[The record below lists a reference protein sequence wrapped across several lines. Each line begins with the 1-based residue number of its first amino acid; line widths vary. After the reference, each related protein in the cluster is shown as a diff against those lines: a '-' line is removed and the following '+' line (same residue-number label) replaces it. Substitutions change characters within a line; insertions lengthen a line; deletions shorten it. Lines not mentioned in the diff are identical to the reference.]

1 MSTISASPSTT
12 SSTSSPESPS
22 DAPNN
27 AEDSDIWTRHQEN
40 LFENAWSVHDL
51 DILERWE
58 NIAALVPGKDACAV
72 KRHYE
77 FLGGGCEEHWFTN
90 YKSLPA
96 YPKSVENRLDC
107 SAESSYVKNGVVG
120 DGSSNGSSGSSGGGK
135 VGNYKGSIR
144 TETAERR
151 RKKRETEKDR
161 EMYVCKSPPNQSL
174 TFLVLCA
181 CCDALIWFHM
191 LFYPYY
197 YIRVLGFHSSDGSFC
212 ISYSLCI

>member
-1 MSTISASPSTT
+1 MSTISARTSTT

-40 LFENAWSVHDL
+40 LFENALSVHDL
-51 DILERWE
+51 DIPERWE

-77 FLGGGCEEHWFTN
+77 LLVEDVKNIDLGII
-90 YKSLPA
+90 SLPA

-120 DGSSNGSSGSSGGGK
+120 DGSSNGSSGNSGGGK
-135 VGNYKGSIR
+135 VGNNKAS
-144 TETAERR
+144 EQE
-151 RKKRETEKDR
+151 RKKGIPWTEEEHR
-161 EMYVCKSPPNQSL
+161 
-174 TFLVLCA
+174 
-181 CCDALIWFHM
+181 
-191 LFYPYY
+191 
-197 YIRVLGFHSSDGSFC
+197 
-212 ISYSLCI
+212 

>member
-1 MSTISASPSTT
+1 MSTISASPSIT

-27 AEDSDIWTRHQEN
+27 AEDSYIWTRHQEN

-58 NIAALVPGKDACAV
+58 NIAALVPGNDACAV

-135 VGNYKGSIR
+135 VGNSKAS
-144 TETAERR
+144 EQE
-151 RKKRETEKDR
+151 RKKGIPWTEEEHR
-161 EMYVCKSPPNQSL
+161 WIFLS
-174 TFLVLCA
+174 FLVLCA